1 MQGPERSPINLA
13 FFNADETGIGQTSRR
28 ISLIEANGKRSVCVG
43 GLPVYVYEADDNA
56 AEVVCIAMLSCANVA
71 NDVAIA
77 RTFGCHRNTVGVKGQ
92 QELLVGGQG
101 FSIPADSSSPSG
113 RTGLLHFRR
122 LMMAFICYLTALT
135 RS

>member
-71 NDVAIA
+71 DDSDRPCFWMPSEHRWSPEAAIGYWWHDGCVANA
-77 RTFGCHRNTVGVKGQ
+77 TWPEGSS
-92 QELLVGGQG
+92 QG
-101 FSIPADSSSPSG
+101 DG
-113 RTGLLHFRR
+113 
-122 LMMAFICYLTALT
+122 
-135 RS
+135 